1 MRLLLFESKKI
12 LRLPGVRFLL
22 IGVLVLN
29 LMFCIF
35 YSIPSPTQTEQ
46 ESYISGYEESIRY
59 VIRLAELNATEYEAS
74 VGADNFNVRY
84 QQDVAKR
91 YSKLLDAGVMPS
103 AVQGWNEFLPLTADD
118 ILLVVL
124 IIVTS
129 CQFYVCCKFYK
140 LIHQNPS
147 VFISSNSAGTGT
159 HSI

>member
-1 MRLLLFESKKI
+1 MRLLLFESKKF

-22 IGVLVLN
+22 IGVLVLI

-103 AVQGWNEFLPLTADD
+103 AVQGWNEFFSLTADYIGKRD
-118 ILLVVL
+118 G
-124 IIVTS
+124 
-129 CQFYVCCKFYK
+129 F
-140 LIHQNPS
+140 S
-147 VFISSNSAGTGT
+147 V
-159 HSI
+159 

>member
-12 LRLPGVRFLL
+12 LRLPGIRFLL
-22 IGVLVLN
+22 IGVLMLN

-46 ESYISGYEESIRY
+46 EYYIIGYEESIRY

-91 YSKLLDAGVMPS
+91 YSKLWMQVAVLSICVVRLFYFEIAAGKLKFHKASFSKDGYFFCINQLVLANPMI
-103 AVQGWNEFLPLTADD
+103 NESEM
-118 ILLVVL
+118 L
-124 IIVTS
+124 I
-129 CQFYVCCKFYK
+129 
-140 LIHQNPS
+140 
-147 VFISSNSAGTGT
+147 
-159 HSI
+159 